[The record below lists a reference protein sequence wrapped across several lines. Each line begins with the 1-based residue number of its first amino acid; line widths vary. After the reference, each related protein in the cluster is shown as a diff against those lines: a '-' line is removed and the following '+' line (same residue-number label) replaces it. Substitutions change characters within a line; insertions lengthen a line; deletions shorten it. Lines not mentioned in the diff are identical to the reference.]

1 MIQATAIMMQKI
13 IKNPFFLLA
22 IVFIVASFLRFYQ
35 IAELPPGFYPDEAMY
50 ANNGVEAW
58 ETGHFKIFYPENFGR
73 EGLWPNIIGFFIVK
87 FGHEPW
93 IPRSIAAIFGTLTV
107 LGIYFLTKELF
118 LKKIALLASFLVA
131 TSFWHINFSRIG
143 FRAIMAPFFLVWG
156 VYFLLLALR
165 KAKDQKSSIFCFLA
179 SIFSGLFYGLGFH
192 TYIAYR
198 ATPLLILII
207 LFSYWF
213 QNKEKLIRKKILLS
227 TFYFLFSTI
236 IVAAPLLFY
245 FLQNPRDFF
254 GRTSQISVFSS
265 TTPIKDLGINILKT
279 AGMFNFIGD
288 ENWRHNYAGRPEL
301 FWPVG
306 ILFLLGIFL
315 GIKSML
321 KRIKKREYAILF
333 GWLIVAIL
341 PVIISNESLP
351 HALRALLMIP
361 PVFILA
367 GVGGLWFYEKIKS
380 SILNRETDAKPYAKL
395 TRKIFLFSIFY
406 FLLSILVFEAYYV
419 YFIKWGQNPNVP
431 GAFSAN
437 YVGIGRQLNTQPK
450 ALPKYVVVEA
460 RGADV
465 RGLPMPTQ
473 TVMFITDTFTPEKQ
487 EEKNI
492 FYVLPEQ
499 INQIPENGYT
509 VILK

>member
-1 MIQATAIMMQKI
+1 
-13 IKNPFFLLA
+13 
-22 IVFIVASFLRFYQ
+22 
-35 IAELPPGFYPDEAMY
+35 
-50 ANNGVEAW
+50 
-58 ETGHFKIFYPENFGR
+58 
-73 EGLWPNIIGFFIVK
+73 
-87 FGHEPW
+87 
-93 IPRSIAAIFGTLTV
+93 
-107 LGIYFLTKELF
+107 
-118 LKKIALLASFLVA
+118 
-131 TSFWHINFSRIG
+131 
-143 FRAIMAPFFLVWG
+143 
-156 VYFLLLALR
+156 
-165 KAKDQKSSIFCFLA
+165 
-179 SIFSGLFYGLGFH
+179 
-192 TYIAYR
+192 
-198 ATPLLILII
+198 
-207 LFSYWF
+207 
-213 QNKEKLIRKKILLS
+213 
-227 TFYFLFSTI
+227 
-236 IVAAPLLFY
+236 
-245 FLQNPRDFF
+245 
-254 GRTSQISVFSS
+254 
-265 TTPIKDLGINILKT
+265 
-279 AGMFNFIGD
+279 
-288 ENWRHNYAGRPEL
+288 
-301 FWPVG
+301 
-306 ILFLLGIFL
+306 
-315 GIKSML
+315 ML
-321 KRIKKREYAILF
+321 KRIQKREYAILF

-341 PVIISNESLP
+341 PVIVSNESLP

-380 SILNRETDAKPYAKL
+380 SILNRETDAKPGVKL

-437 YVGIGRQLNTQPK
+437 YVEIGRQLNALPK
-450 ALPKYVVVEA
+450 TLPKYVIVEA